1 MLCKRIIISILL
13 ITGINFS
20 LQAQMFERSKHF
32 DKSFAVS
39 KTTQLT
45 ITNKYGN
52 IHLVEWNKDSV
63 RFEVELRVADPKP
76 QRVDKLF
83 SEIDVVF
90 NNSPYYVNATT
101 TFSGSGSLWN
111 ELSDMTKTVMNTGNA
126 ASIQYTV
133 YLPSYLKVKIDN
145 RFGNIY
151 TTDHQNNTEFR
162 LSNGSLQANNLG
174 GRSQI
179 VIEFGNAS
187 INHID
192 DGRIELNYSEMDLA
206 TAEKLSLT
214 GRSSTVEI
222 ADVKQINLDSR
233 RDKITI
239 EKLSSISGSTS
250 FSRLTIKELNTDCML
265 TSSYG
270 SLQLLEPSSELG
282 FLQLKSDF
290 TVTNIYAQPSTDAEV
305 EVTSARNA
313 KINMPPSMSDVE
325 KQNLTTQPEA
335 QFFKGKLGKGSR
347 SNWKFDV
354 SGGELN
360 IFIKH

>member
-1 MLCKRIIISILL
+1 MLCKKIIISILL
-13 ITGINFS
+13 FTGINCS
-20 LQAQMFERSKHF
+20 LQAQLFERSKHF

-45 ITNKYGN
+45 VTNKYGN

-90 NNSPYYVNATT
+90 NSSPYYVNATT

-126 ASIQYTV
+126 ASIQYTI
-133 YLPSYLKVKIDN
+133 YLPNYLKVKIDN

-162 LSNGSLQANNLG
+162 LSNGTLQANNLG
-174 GRSQI
+174 GRTQI
-179 VIEFGNAS
+179 LIEFGTAS
-187 INHID
+187 INQID

-206 TAEKLSLT
+206 KAEKLSLT

-222 ADVKQINLDSR
+222 ADLKQLNLDSR

-239 EKLSSISGSTS
+239 ERLSSLTGSTS

-270 SLQLLEPSSELG
+270 SLQLLEPSPELG

-305 EVTSARNA
+305 EITSARNA

-325 KQNLTTQPEA
+325 KQNLSTQPEA
-335 QFFKGKLGKGSR
+335 QFFKGKMGKGSR